1 MLDVAVSYNRYKF
14 LGNEF
19 LTWLWYLIDTQP
31 GAIKNADD
39 EVVLL
44 EIGNRIVLEN
54 KQRDNLETIT
64 ITGDDAGLE
73 EGMLALKK
81 GAVVTEINLLHQEKE
96 HEWRF
101 TVKGE
106 SLGLSNLRCPQ
117 TGPIENEEDVE
128 GAVLEKTYLYEKI
141 TTLLDTLYREFI
153 SLRVS
158 LDWTKK
164 VVPRMR
170 TWIDKR

>member
-14 LGNEF
+14 LGHEF

-31 GAIKNADD
+31 GEVKNADG

-44 EIGNRIVLEN
+44 AIGNRIVLEN
-54 KQRDNLETIT
+54 KQQDNVETVT

-73 EGMLALKK
+73 EGMLALRK
-81 GAVVTEINLLHQEKE
+81 GALVTEINLLHQEKE

-106 SLGLSNLRCPQ
+106 SLGLSNLRCPR
-117 TGPIENEEDVE
+117 TGPAESEADTE
-128 GAVLEKTYLYEKI
+128 GALLERIFLYEKI
-141 TTLLDTLYREFI
+141 TALLDTLYKQFI

-158 LDWTKK
+158 LGWSKK
-164 VVPRMR
+164 VVPEMR
-170 TWIDKR
+170 TWITER